1 MDFPPAALRRRWAT
15 FFAIGACGCAAD
27 LLTKSWVFAW
37 SRGPGK
43 QGEWWIVEPYFG
55 IQHALN
61 QGALWGMGQ
70 GKVTLF
76 ASLSVLA
83 VGGILFWVIY
93 GGAARDRWL
102 NATLGLIVGGIL
114 GNLYDRLGLW
124 GGVNADGSPIYAVR
138 DWILFRYGEWVWPN
152 FNLADC
158 WLVVGA
164 LLLAWHSLRTPV
176 AKAEHGDAGS
186 DALDRAK
193 S

>member
-1 MDFPPAALRRRWAT
+1 MRWRWAT
-15 FFAIGACGCAAD
+15 FVAISSCGCAAD
-27 LLTKSWVFAW
+27 LLSKSWIFGW
-37 SRGPGK
+37 SRGPGN

-61 QGALWGMGQ
+61 QGALWGLGQ
-70 GKVTLF
+70 GKVALF

-83 VGGILFWVIY
+83 VCGIVFWVFF
-93 GGAARDRWL
+93 GGAVRDRWL

-114 GNLYDRLGLW
+114 GNLYDRLGMW
-124 GGVNADGSPIYAVR
+124 GGQNADGSPIYAVR

-164 LLLAWHSLRTPV
+164 ILLAWHSLLTP
-176 AKAEHGDAGS
+176 ASKS
-186 DALDRAK
+186 DCGEPDRVEP
-193 S
+193 